1 MEHPEVLFSELKSLR
16 LQKQWSQEM
25 LAEMSGLSVRTIQ
38 RIEQGHKA
46 SLESTKALNAI
57 FEVQFIQFIHSSD
70 HINEHKEN
78 DIELEKQKRAYSKD
92 VKEFLDLSVIAGI
105 CLMSTAFIGF
115 VNSSWSVF
123 GWTLFGWMV
132 ILAFKGASTFDF
144 IGDRIENKLMKEK
157 FNKEKKTHQ

>member
-1 MEHPEVLFSELKSLR
+1 MEHPKVLFSELKSLR

-57 FEVQFIQFIHSSD
+57 FEVQFVESISSSI
-70 HINEHKEN
+70 HINEPIEN
-78 DIELEKQKRAYSKD
+78 DIELEKKKEAYSKD
-92 VKEFLDLSVIAGI
+92 VKEFLDLCVIAGI
-105 CLMSTAFIGF
+105 CLLSTAFIGF
-115 VNSSWSVF
+115 VNSNWHVF

-132 ILAFKGASTFDF
+132 VLAFKGATTFDF
-144 IGDRIENKLMKEK
+144 IGERIEDKLMKEK
-157 FNKEKKTHQ
+157 FNKEKKTH